1 MMRTLPL
8 SCALVLLFL
17 IHSPVT
23 FAVRASAPEAASQS
37 AAIAV
42 RDLVGTWTLNILEQ
56 GTSGSQPARV
66 ANPRGLLII
75 DAAGHAFEF
84 VTSSAAQRAP
94 LGAQAPLA
102 DAPTT
107 FAGYEGF
114 WGSYRVDAGQKKIVF
129 RPESGISTLLAGG
142 REFSRSIEFAA
153 DRLTL
158 GSIDEPHAA
167 GGTRWTWERV
177 PPVDNLSPLY
187 RRVVGF
193 WQHVVEKR
201 INVATKAVV
210 SETRRSPSVIV
221 YTPAGFV
228 GVHFPPLNRK
238 PFAAETPTPEEAR
251 AALQG
256 YIGYYGALG
265 VYPGEVFH
273 NILAGLSPVQGSI
286 LRRFADIEGD
296 ELTVRLQPGRN
307 QQGQEA
313 ANATIVILKRLS
325 GVDEMLPK

>member
-1 MMRTLPL
+1 M
-8 SCALVLLFL
+8 
-17 IHSPVT
+17 
-23 FAVRASAPEAASQS
+23 
-37 AAIAV
+37 
-42 RDLVGTWTLNILEQ
+42 
-56 GTSGSQPARV
+56 
-66 ANPRGLLII
+66 

-94 LGAQAPLA
+94 LGGQAPLA
-102 DAPTT
+102 EAPTT

-114 WGSYRVDAGQKKIVF
+114 WGGYRLDAAQKKMVF
-129 RPESGISTLLAGG
+129 RPEAGISTLLTSG
-142 REFSRSIEFAA
+142 REFSRSIEFTS

-158 GSIDEPHAA
+158 SSIDEPHAA

-238 PFAAETPTPEEAR
+238 PFASDTPTPEEAR

-256 YIGYYGALG
+256 YIAYYGALG

-273 NILAGLSPVQGSI
+273 NILAGLSPAQGTI
-286 LRRFADIEGD
+286 LRRFADIDGD

-307 QQGQEA
+307 QQGQDA
-313 ANATIVILKRLS
+313 TNATIVILKRLS
-325 GVDEMLPK
+325 GVEEMLPK

>member
-1 MMRTLPL
+1 MMRTSLL
-8 SCALVLLFL
+8 CGVLLLFL
-17 IHSPVT
+17 VHSPVT
-23 FAVRASAPEAASQS
+23 SVLRASAPQAAAQAGAP
-37 AAIAV
+37 AA
-42 RDLVGTWTLNILEQ
+42 RDLVGTWTLNALEQ
-56 GTSGSQPARV
+56 GTSGLQPTRV

-75 DAAGHAFEF
+75 DSAGHAFEF

-102 DAPTT
+102 DAPAT
-107 FAGYEGF
+107 FAGYGGF
-114 WGSYRVDAGQKKIVF
+114 WGGYRLDAAQKKMVF
-129 RPESGISTLLAGG
+129 RPESGISTLLTSG
-142 REFSRSIEFAA
+142 REFSRSIEYTN
-153 DRLTL
+153 DRLIL

-210 SETRRSPSVIV
+210 SETHRSPSVIV

-238 PFAAETPTPEEAR
+238 PFASETPTPEEAR

-273 NILAGLSPVQGSI
+273 NILAGLSPGQGTI

-325 GVDEMLPK
+325 GVDEMLAR

>member
-1 MMRTLPL
+1 MMRMRLVGFCLLLLSLLHMPPPL
-8 SCALVLLFL
+8 
-17 IHSPVT
+17 
-23 FAVRASAPEAASQS
+23 APRLWAQGPAPAA
-37 AAIAV
+37 APTA
-42 RDLVGTWTLNILEQ
+42 RDLVGTWSLNVFEQ
-56 GTSGSQPARV
+56 GTSGTPTRV

-75 DAAGHAFEF
+75 DAAGHVFEF

-94 LGAQAPLA
+94 LGTQAPIA
-102 DAPTT
+102 DAPAT
-107 FAGYEGF
+107 FAGYGGF
-114 WGSYRVDAGQKKIVF
+114 WGSYRLDAAQKKIVF
-129 RPESGISTLLAGG
+129 RPESGISTLLTSA
-142 REFSRSIEFAA
+142 REFSRTVEYAA

-158 GSIDEPHAA
+158 ASIDEPHAA

-221 YTPAGFV
+221 YAPAGFV
-228 GVHFPPLNRK
+228 GVHFPPLNRT
-238 PFAAETPTPEEAR
+238 PFASETPTPEEAR

-256 YIGYYGALG
+256 YIAYYGALG

-273 NILAGLSPVQGSI
+273 NILAGLSPAQGTI

-313 ANATIVILKRLS
+313 TNATIVILKRLS
-325 GVDEMLPK
+325 GVDEMLAR